1 MKKTLQGV
9 KIAVLVANGFSEKDM
24 TLTQQ
29 ALLYAGATIRLVSM
43 DQGLVN
49 SWNESGWGLNFAADQ
64 TLSEALAAD
73 YDMLIVPG
81 GQRSVDKLK
90 LTAHTRRFIGGF
102 ADAGKPLALFEE
114 AGELLAFA
122 GRAEGHTV
130 TGPDQVK
137 AAAEAAGGFW
147 SEDEFVVS
155 RNLITGRSGEQG
167 SESYSRKVGEFF
179 VAEAAR
185 AENPVAQ
192 AA

>member
-29 ALLYAGATIRLVSM
+29 ALLPAGATIRIVSM
-43 DQGLVN
+43 DHGLVN

-64 TLSEALAAD
+64 VLSEALAAD

-81 GQRSVDKLK
+81 GQRSAEKLK

-102 ADAGKPLALFEE
+102 ADAGKPLALFED
-114 AGELLAFA
+114 AVDLLLFA
-122 GRAEGHTV
+122 GRASGHTL
-130 TGPDQVK
+130 TGPDRIK
-137 AAAEAAGGFW
+137 GDAEAAGASW
-147 SEDEFVVS
+147 SEDEFAIS
-155 RNLITGRSGEQG
+155 RNLITGRSSEKG

-179 VAEAAR
+179 SDETLWTDG
-185 AENPVAQ
+185 PIAQ